1 VSARLAVRL
10 VYVTAPSLAEAE
22 SLARLAVT
30 RRLAACANILPG
42 MRSLYWWRG
51 KLEQADEVV
60 LLLKTTEVLAGEL
73 TRVLA
78 EAHSYDCPCV
88 VVLPIEGGHRDFLD
102 WIVAETDQTPE
113 TDKTGP
119 RG

>member
-1 VSARLAVRL
+1 VPAQLDARL

-42 MRSLYWWRG
+42 MRSLYWWQG
-51 KLEQADEVV
+51 TLEQADEVV
-60 LLLKTTEVLAGEL
+60 LLLKTTAALAGEL
-73 TRVLA
+73 TQALA
-78 EAHSYDCPCV
+78 QAHSYDCPCV
-88 VVLPIEGGHRDFLD
+88 VVLPILGGHPAFLG
-102 WIVAETDQTPE
+102 WIADE
-113 TDKTGP
+113 TGP

>member
-1 VSARLAVRL
+1 VPARPLVRL
-10 VYVTAPSLAEAE
+10 VYVTAPNLAEAE

-51 KLEQADEVV
+51 QLEQADEGV
-60 LLLKTTEVLAGEL
+60 LVLKTTAALAGEL
-73 TRVLA
+73 TQALVQ
-78 EAHSYDCPCV
+78 AHSYDCPCV
-88 VVLPIEGGHRDFLD
+88 VVLPIEGGHPAFLE
-102 WIVAETDQTPE
+102 WIAAETDG
-113 TDKTGP
+113 TGP

>member
-1 VSARLAVRL
+1 MPVRPLVRL
-10 VYVTAPSLAEAE
+10 VYVTAPNLAEAE

-51 KLEQADEVV
+51 QLEQADEVV
-60 LLLKTTEVLAGEL
+60 LVLKTTAALAGEL
-73 TRVLA
+73 TQALVQ
-78 EAHSYDCPCV
+78 AHSYDCPCV
-88 VVLPIEGGHRDFLD
+88 VVLPIEGGHPAFLD
-102 WIVAETDQTPE
+102 WIAAETDG
-113 TDKTGP
+113 TGP